1 MHVHLSQPSSPH
13 ALQTAVSLVLSLHH
27 DIHHSYA
34 FMSHAH
40 GLLGEHARL
49 LSGGATMLLQ
59 APLLPLVARKTVSPL
74 YNRWGVGLQLVG
86 NLLPAVRVSE
96 KIFNIETEACWVC
109 FSSMVPQ
116 SFDAWIRK
124 SRARASA
131 PVDSWAR
138 APVRPSPRG
147 LHPCA
152 PRDG

>member
-86 NLLPAVRVSE
+86 NLLPAVRV
-96 KIFNIETEACWVC
+96 
-109 FSSMVPQ
+109 
-116 SFDAWIRK
+116 
-124 SRARASA
+124 
-131 PVDSWAR
+131 
-138 APVRPSPRG
+138 
-147 LHPCA
+147 
-152 PRDG
+152 